1 MVNSS
6 QRFYFFGK
14 FLVKPNV
21 VRPFLE
27 QGLYYDRP
35 GMQQKIM
42 GEVYNPE
49 ASLVQFRLDKI
60 SVFEFESGR

>member
-1 MVNSS
+1 
-6 QRFYFFGK
+6 
-14 FLVKPNV
+14 
-21 VRPFLE
+21 
-27 QGLYYDRP
+27 
-35 GMQQKIM
+35 MQQKIM